1 MKERIDPSR
10 PLGDEIRRLGG
21 TFIAGAIADLEAARD
36 TPEASYHRCRRKLKR
51 LRALIRLLRPADP
64 GFWRAENARWRD
76 LGRSL
81 AGAREA
87 AALVETVDRLVRDDP
102 VRTAGG
108 ALDDLRRRL
117 VERHDTMA
125 ASMAEGGAGLATA
138 LAAAREGQA
147 AFAGCALPDDTRAAS
162 RLLAKGSAD
171 TLRRA
176 AAACRIARR
185 TGKAEAFH
193 ELRKAVKAHQ
203 AQLDL
208 LRDLWPKRVR
218 LRLQDLDVLGE
229 RLGELNDA
237 EVMRLRLAEGAIAAS
252 ENESELLDK
261 LLRRTEKR
269 LRRDSLA
276 AAERLFDLKP
286 GRLSRDL
293 VRRYRD
299 RAEANTQ

>member
-1 MKERIDPSR
+1 MKDRIDPSR
-10 PLGDEIRRLGG
+10 PLGDEVRRLGG
-21 TFIAGAIADLEAARD
+21 PLIAGAIADLEAARD

-51 LRALIRLLRPADP
+51 LRALMRLVRPADP
-64 GFWRAENARWRD
+64 DFWRAENTRWRD

-87 AALVETVDRLVRDDP
+87 AALVETLDRLVHDDP

-108 ALDDLRRRL
+108 ALDDLRRGL
-117 VERHDTMA
+117 VARHDAIA
-125 ASMAEGGAGLATA
+125 ASMAEGGKGLAAA
-138 LAAAREGQA
+138 LAAAREGQV
-147 AFAGCALPDDTRAAS
+147 AFSGCVLPGEPREAS
-162 RLLAKGSAD
+162 RLLAEGTAVA
-171 TLRRA
+171 LRRA
-176 AAACRIARR
+176 AAACRVARR

-203 AQLDL
+203 AQLGL

-218 LRLQDLDVLGE
+218 MRLRDLDALGE

-252 ENESELLDK
+252 EDESELLDK

-269 LRRDSLA
+269 LRRDSLV

-286 GRLSRDL
+286 GKLSRNLARRFRDL
-293 VRRYRD
+293 
-299 RAEANTQ
+299 AEANTQ